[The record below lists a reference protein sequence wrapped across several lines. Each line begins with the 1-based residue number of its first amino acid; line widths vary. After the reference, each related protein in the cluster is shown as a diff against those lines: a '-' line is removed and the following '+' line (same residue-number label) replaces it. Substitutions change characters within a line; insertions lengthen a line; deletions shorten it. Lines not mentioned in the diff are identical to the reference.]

1 MFFFFFDICVDPDV
15 SVIENLLGETILLQR
30 QYHCYQ
36 THVGQIAHYYA
47 LTVDS
52 LYDLSIAEDSNYS
65 RIFARYDRSIME
77 RDNYFPGARKPLE
90 RIFDKSS
97 M

>member
-1 MFFFFFDICVDPDV
+1 MFFFFGINDPEV
-15 SVIENLLGETILLQR
+15 IAIENLLGESIQIMR

-77 RDNYFPGARKPLE
+77 RDNYFPGAIKPLE

>member
-1 MFFFFFDICVDPDV
+1 MLFFFSINDPEVTD
-15 SVIENLLGETILLQR
+15 IENLLGESIQIMR

-47 LTVDS
+47 LTANS

-77 RDNYFPGARKPLE
+77 RDNDYFCGAKNPLMN
-90 RIFDKSS
+90 RIFRREV
-97 M
+97 

>member
-1 MFFFFFDICVDPDV
+1 MLFFFFFGFNEDPEGFA
-15 SVIENLLGETILLQR
+15 IEDLLGESIQLYR

-47 LTVDS
+47 LTADFLVD
-52 LYDLSIAEDSNYS
+52 LCIAEDAQYS
-65 RIFARYDRSIME
+65 RVFARYDRSILE
-77 RDNYFPGARKPLE
+77 RDNYFPGAETLLE
-90 RIFDKSS
+90 RIFDKA

>member
-1 MFFFFFDICVDPDV
+1 MFFFFDVNDPEI
-15 SVIENLLGETILLQR
+15 SAIENLLGESIQIMR
-30 QYHCYQ
+30 QYHYYQ

-47 LTVDS
+47 LTADS

-77 RDNYFPGARKPLE
+77 R
-90 RIFDKSS
+90 
-97 M
+97 

>member
-1 MFFFFFDICVDPDV
+1 M
-15 SVIENLLGETILLQR
+15 R

-36 THVGQIAHYYA
+36 THVGQITHYYA
-47 LTVDS
+47 LTADS

-77 RDNYFPGARKPLE
+77 RDNDYFRGAENSPLN
-90 RIFDKSS
+90 RIFRREI
-97 M
+97 